1 MNPNNSTEKWCVMIV
16 DAMDAHPFY
25 KNVWFRETAW
35 EEIFYRIYNDN
46 KNFGEITDYEG
57 DLTNVDYEE
66 IIEWVEE
73 NYDYEDKTEL
83 GMMTDKAYDAVVRVI
98 LEYYNTN

>member
-1 MNPNNSTEKWCVMIV
+1 MIV

-57 DLTNVDYEE
+57 DLTNMDYEE
-66 IIEWVEE
+66 FIEWVEE